1 MKKEVLIAILIGFGL
16 GLTIT
21 YSIYRLRT
29 AMEDKPQTIEEIV
42 STTPSPSADTQ
53 SMLAI
58 LTPADGSIQT
68 EKTATVAGST
78 FANAFVVLFVNNTD
92 YTQTSDES
100 GNFSFEVKLDDG
112 SNVLKAHVLNENGE
126 VVTKESV
133 VVVSDLYSAEPE
145 ASQSAAEGN

>member
-42 STTPSPSADTQ
+42 STSPTPSADTQ
-53 SMLAI
+53 SLLAI
-58 LTPADGSIQT
+58 LSPTDGSIQSENT
-68 EKTATVAGST
+68 TTVAGT
-78 FANAFVVLFVNNTD
+78 TLANAFVVLFVNDND
-92 YTQTSDES
+92 YLQTSDES